1 MRRITLTLII
11 WAFCFASITAG
22 AVLTYHWFQNR
33 GPLIT
38 IKINDASGLM
48 PGQSKIIFRGA
59 QLGVI
64 KTIKLDHDSDS
75 LLIVA
80 RMDKQSQSFLGPD
93 TKFWL
98 VHPELELDEIS
109 NLSAIATGN
118 YIGVLPSKGKFTSHF
133 NAIDDEPVDP
143 LTEAGLRIVL
153 TTCNLSGI
161 SDDSA
166 ILYRGLEVGK
176 VGKIDLSADRRQAIV
191 TAYIYKQYSD
201 IVRTSSYFA
210 NVSGF
215 HANISIFG
223 SSGLGMDSLQ
233 TLVAGGIMLKTPDLS
248 APRVKDGTRF
258 KILTKEQ
265 LAQLEG

>member
-11 WAFCFASITAG
+11 WTFCFASITAG
-22 AVLTYHWFQNR
+22 AVLTYRWFHNR

-38 IKINDASGLM
+38 IKIDDASGLM
-48 PGQSKIIFRGA
+48 PGQSKILFRGA

-64 KTIKLDHDSDS
+64 KTIKLDEESDN
-75 LLIVA
+75 LVITA
-80 RMDKQSQSFLGPD
+80 RMDRQAEDFLGPD

-98 VHPELELDEIS
+98 VRPELDIDEIS

-118 YIGVLPSKGKFTSHF
+118 YIGILPSKGKFTSEF
-133 NAIDDEPVDP
+133 QAMQTEPVDQN
-143 LTEAGLRIVL
+143 AASGLRIVL
-153 TTCNLSGI
+153 TSCNLSGI

-166 ILYRGLEVGK
+166 ILYRGLEIGK
-176 VGKIDLSADRRQAIV
+176 VGKIDLSADRKLALV
-191 TAYIYKQYSD
+191 TVYIYPEYSD
-201 IVRTSSYFA
+201 VVRTSSYFA

-223 SSGLGMDSLQ
+223 SSGLSMDSLH
-233 TLVAGGIMLKTPDLS
+233 TLVAGGITVKTPDLS
-248 APRVKDGTRF
+248 APRVKDGARF

-265 LAQLEG
+265 VARLEE